1 LAGAALLA
9 ALAAMPAW
17 ALNCPAPPDQASANY
32 AAQAKGQLAKLG
44 PLTGASLDLRFQKAS
59 QNLYAAYPHADRLV
73 VVQAVLSGACQI
85 IAESKMTDE
94 RKFDLWMQ
102 ATREAQKIK

>member
-1 LAGAALLA
+1 MLT
-9 ALAAMPAW
+9 ALAAAPAW
-17 ALNCPAPPDQASANY
+17 ALNCPAPPDQTSAGY

-44 PLTGASLDLRFQKAS
+44 PLTGASLDLKFQKTS
-59 QNLYAAYPHADRLV
+59 QNLFAAYPHADRLV

-85 IAESKMTDE
+85 ISESKITDE

-102 ATREAQKIK
+102 ATREAQKVK